1 LRYVFFAA
9 LERAERERMVGTVLP
24 AQPAS
29 V

>member
-1 LRYVFFAA
+1 VFFAA

-24 AQPAS
+24 AQRAG